1 MASNPPSTQEPPPAH
16 SPTSSSL
23 EGPPPITEPPALT
36 IARLKRELATAL
48 LQIEELGGKRA
59 RKTSEIAS
67 AARGFHKV
75 VSLFE
80 SPADL
85 QGEADR
91 RSDYGD
97 QTTDPRDQ
105 RAADRSYKSYGL
117 LMALVPKIRTIIPK
131 GEEELHAYYAQ
142 LEARADT
149 ARGDDISKIK
159 SSVAEWLNASPYNCD
174 PPLSF
179 HERKGRGFDNK
190 VTGRALCPIEYDY
203 DNPEVRDKVHAGH
216 PDFLLGNSFYIHG
229 FYPFNKGNPN
239 DVEHL
244 FLRGPLLLKT
254 VCLIFTSPSSSETV
268 DDDDGEGGSSPPQK
282 KRKDNVGKATRS
294 NVAKILR
301 MSGQITPRAIAYAAV
316 LLHFNLTNATQWVE
330 QRSGVSYPALYNFI
344 IDYFEDYDP
353 ATEEG
358 RLAKAQCDALLKWYN
373 DRVFPNKA
381 ISLGNTQASYDKLAA
396 QRAAKVAAARTAASA
411 TRS

>member
-1 MASNPPSTQEPPPAH
+1 M
-16 SPTSSSL
+16 SSSL
-23 EGPPPITEPPALT
+23 EGPPSTTEPPALT
-36 IARLKRELATAL
+36 IVRLKRELATAL

-97 QTTDPRDQ
+97 QTTDPQDQ
-105 RAADRSYKSYGL
+105 RAY
-117 LMALVPKIRTIIPK
+117 IRTIIPK
-131 GEEELHAYYAQ
+131 GEEELYAFYA
-142 LEARADT
+142 LVEARADT

-179 HERKGRGFDNK
+179 HDRKGRGFDNK

-203 DNPEVRDKVHAGH
+203 SNTQVRDKVHAGH
-216 PDFLLGNSFYIHG
+216 PDFLVGNSFYVHA
-229 FYPFNKGNPN
+229 FYPPNKGNPN

-244 FLRGPLLLKT
+244 FLRGPLLLKISST
-254 VCLIFTSPSSSETV
+254 VCLIFTSPSSSENV
-268 DDDDGEGGSSPPQK
+268 DDDGGEGDSSPPQK
-282 KRKDNVGKATRS
+282 RRKDNTGKATKS
-294 NVAKILR
+294 NVATLLR
-301 MSGQITPRAIAYAAV
+301 MKGQISPRAIAYAAV

-330 QRSGVSYPALYNFI
+330 QRGGVSYPALYNFI
-344 IDYFEDYDP
+344 IDYFEGYDP
-353 ATEEG
+353 ATAEG
-358 RLAKAQCDALLKWYN
+358 QLAKAQGDVLLKWYN

-396 QRAAKVAAARTAASA
+396 QRAAKVAAARAAASA
-411 TRS
+411 TSS

>member
-1 MASNPPSTQEPPPAH
+1 M
-16 SPTSSSL
+16 SSSL
-23 EGPPPITEPPALT
+23 EGPPSTTEPPALT
-36 IARLKRELATAL
+36 IVRLKRELATAL

-75 VSLFE
+75 VSPFE

-97 QTTDPRDQ
+97 QTTDPQDQ
-105 RAADRSYKSYGL
+105 RAY
-117 LMALVPKIRTIIPK
+117 IRTIIPK
-131 GEEELHAYYAQ
+131 GEEELHAFYA
-142 LEARADT
+142 LVEARADT

-179 HERKGRGFDNK
+179 HDRKGRGFDNK

-203 DNPEVRDKVHAGH
+203 SNTQVRDKVHAGH
-216 PDFLLGNSFYIHG
+216 PDFLVGNSFYVHA
-229 FYPFNKGNPN
+229 FYPPNKGNPN

-244 FLRGPLLLKT
+244 FLRGPLLLK
-254 VCLIFTSPSSSETV
+254 ISSRMSMTTA
-268 DDDDGEGGSSPPQK
+268 GKGIPHPHRRG
-282 KRKDNVGKATRS
+282 KDNTGKATKS
-294 NVAKILR
+294 NVATLLR
-301 MSGQITPRAIAYAAV
+301 MKGQISPRAIAYAAV

-330 QRSGVSYPALYNFI
+330 QRGGVSYPALYNFI
-344 IDYFEDYDP
+344 IDYFEGYDP
-353 ATEEG
+353 ATAEG
-358 RLAKAQCDALLKWYN
+358 QLAKAQGDVLLKWYN

-396 QRAAKVAAARTAASA
+396 QRAAKVAAARAAASA
-411 TRS
+411 TSS